1 MLLSFRAP
9 AQRQWAEDPR
19 VRPNDTAHGCM
30 IRHPAWSGRHR
41 GRSPACGYTT
51 PTPLLR
57 AGLPSGKCNTGTP
70 LGANVRPGATVYPR
84 AHALGMR
91 NAAGDLAVQ
100 RRRRTRGED
109 QTPKQ
114 TSLRR
119 CGSLW
124 HTSQGVFL
132 GPRALPDVSMCP
144 NIPSSNGKTLTRASG
159 SQGAPP
165 HKSQTPNH
173 NFACS
178 AAARRQGSATELA
191 RTLSR
196 SGSVSEH
203 PKAADERA
211 LAAGARART
220 HRARR
225 SCFPHPSRCSAVR
238 RPARR
243 RRAPRAPRA
252 RSGRCPGCALRVPS
266 RAAAGRAARRQPPAD
281 CVSRL

>member
-9 AQRQWAEDPR
+9 AQRRWAEDPR

-30 IRHPAWSGRHR
+30 IRHPAWSCRHR

-51 PTPLLR
+51 TTPLLR

-91 NAAGDLAVQ
+91 NAAGDLDVQ

-159 SQGAPP
+159 SQGAPHTNP
-165 HKSQTPNH
+165 RRRTTTLL
-173 NFACS
+173 
-178 AAARRQGSATELA
+178 AARPRAVREAPRSSPARCLDRAQCPSTRRRLTSGPWQPARAHA
-191 RTLSR
+191 RTERGAHVFLIHLDVALCAAQR
-196 SGSVSEH
+196 GGGARHARRARE
-203 PKAADERA
+203 AAD
-211 LAAGARART
+211 ARG
-220 HRARR
+220 
-225 SCFPHPSRCSAVR
+225 VR
-238 RPARR
+238 
-243 RRAPRAPRA
+243 
-252 RSGRCPGCALRVPS
+252 
-266 RAAAGRAARRQPPAD
+266 
-281 CVSRL
+281 